1 MYLTQTNLIR
11 GLSKR
16 EYLMLRMMCFFSK
29 NLYNVAL
36 YNIRQYYFTEKK
48 FLTYFDNCRIC
59 KENENYKLLPAQVA
73 QQTLRKVDFAFRAF
87 FATVGKVKGVNLP
100 YYKEKGGLF
109 TLTIPS
115 QSIIIHDGFLFVP
128 MSRAFRAIYGKS
140 KLKSSDNS
148 LGADAILPA
157 GIAPVNSSIGECRGK
172 GKIKIEVP
180 ERVPVN
186 KIKEIRIIPILNG
199 KKFKIQYVYEVEPEQ
214 LNLNQSETLAIDLGL
229 ENLAT
234 CISTVGTSFIMN
246 GRAIKSINRLWNKRR
261 AELQSKLPKN
271 QHTSNLI
278 RRLTLKR
285 NNRVNDCIKKTARYI
300 VNHCIENHIGTI
312 VCGYNPDF
320 KRGINLGKKTNQ
332 QFTQISFGSLREQL
346 ENLCW
351 RYGMKYIEQE
361 ESYTSKASFLDLDEI
376 PKYNA
381 DNPKEYQFS
390 GKRIKRG
397 LYQSSD
403 GRIVNADINGA
414 TNILRKSSQNF
425 DFEKLSRGLLASPLR
440 IKLT

>member
-29 NLYNVAL
+29 NLYNVTL

-48 FLTYFDNCRIC
+48 HLRYESNYHVTKD
-59 KENENYKLLPAQVA
+59 NENYKLLQAGVS
-73 QQTLRKVDFAFRAF
+73 QQTMKIVDRAF
-87 FATVGKVKGVNLP
+87 QSFFALIEKARRGEYRFQDIKLPKYLDKGSLFNLV
-100 YYKEKGGLF
+100 L
-109 TLTIPS
+109 
-115 QSIIIHDGFLFVP
+115 QSNAISIKNGFLTVP
-128 MSRAFRAIYGKS
+128 MSMAFKQIYG
-140 KLKSSDNS
+140 N
-148 LGADAILPA
+148 
-157 GIAPVNSSIGECRGK
+157 E
-172 GKIKIEVP
+172 KIKIKVP
-180 ERVPVN
+180 ERVPVK
-186 KIKEIRIIPILNG
+186 KIKEIRIIPIVNG
-199 KKFKIQYVYEVEPEQ
+199 KKFKIQYVYEIEEEN
-214 LNLNQSETLAIDLGL
+214 LNLNQSETLAIDIGL

-234 CISTVGTSFIMN
+234 CISTVGTSFLMN

-261 AELQSKLPKN
+261 AELQSRLPKN

-300 VNHCIENHIGTI
+300 VNHCIENNIGTI

-320 KRGINLGKKTNQ
+320 KRGINLGRKTNQ

-346 ENLCW
+346 ENLCR
-351 RYGMKYIEQE
+351 RYGMNYLEQE

-414 TNILRKSSQNF
+414 ANILRKSSRNF

>member
-29 NLYNVAL
+29 NLYNVTL

-48 FLTYFDNCRIC
+48 HLRYESNYHVTKD
-59 KENENYKLLPAQVA
+59 NENYKLLQAGVS
-73 QQTLRKVDFAFRAF
+73 QQTMKIVDRAF
-87 FATVGKVKGVNLP
+87 QSFFALIQKARRGEYRFQDIKLPKYRDKGSLFNLV
-100 YYKEKGGLF
+100 L
-109 TLTIPS
+109 
-115 QSIIIHDGFLFVP
+115 QSNAISIKNGFLTVP
-128 MSRAFRAIYGKS
+128 MSMVFKKIHG
-140 KLKSSDNS
+140 N
-148 LGADAILPA
+148 
-157 GIAPVNSSIGECRGK
+157 E
-172 GKIKIEVP
+172 KIKIKVP
-180 ERVPVN
+180 ERIPVK
-186 KIKEIRIIPILNG
+186 KIKEIRIIPIANG
-199 KKFKIQYVYEVEPEQ
+199 KKFKIQYVYEIEEEN
-214 LNLNQSETLAIDLGL
+214 LNLNHYETLAIDIGL

-234 CISTVGTSFIMN
+234 CISTVGTSFLMN

-261 AELQSKLPKN
+261 AELQSRLPKN
-271 QHTSNLI
+271 QHTSSLI
-278 RRLTLKR
+278 SRLTLKR

-300 VNHCIENHIGTI
+300 VNHCIENNIGTI

-320 KRGINLGKKTNQ
+320 KRGINLGRKTNQ
-332 QFTQISFGSLREQL
+332 QFTQINFGSLREQL
-346 ENLCW
+346 ENLCR
-351 RYGMKYIEQE
+351 RYGMNYLEQE

-376 PKYNA
+376 PEYNA

-414 TNILRKSSQNF
+414 ANILRKSSQNF
-425 DFEKLSRGLLASPLR
+425 NFEKLGRGLLASPLR